1 MTANPSVGAGL
12 SLYRLLHAPD
22 TLFWIGSEGTRFATV
37 VSVVAWSS
45 LDHAADSFAKSI
57 SVPARPHG
65 AARLSIRLMESLEKP
80 LIAR

>member
-1 MTANPSVGAGL
+1 ML
-12 SLYRLLHAPD
+12 SRAPD
-22 TLFWIGSEGTRFATV
+22 TLFWIGAGGTRFSKS

-45 LDHAADSFAKSI
+45 LDQAADSFAKSI
-57 SVPARPHG
+57 SVLARPHA